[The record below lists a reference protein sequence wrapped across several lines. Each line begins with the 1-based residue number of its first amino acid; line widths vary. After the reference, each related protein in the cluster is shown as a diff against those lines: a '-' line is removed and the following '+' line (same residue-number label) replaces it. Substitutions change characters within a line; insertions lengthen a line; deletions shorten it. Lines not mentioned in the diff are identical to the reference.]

1 MAAVRK
7 RPVKKIKFELTKS
20 AICGIAVIAFCLFLW
35 MFLLGVWAGQSL
47 LQTNYG
53 MKTSVAVEKDRASDP
68 PVIKAEK
75 KVVKKTE

>member
-7 RPVKKIKFELTKS
+7 SPVKKVKFELTKS

-47 LQTNYG
+47 LLPNYG
-53 MKTSVAVEKDRASDP
+53 AKVSVTGEKGRIVEP

-75 KVVKKTE
+75 KIVKKTE